1 MANDMEMNFVLKFV
15 ASDLTSG
22 VKKANGDLK
31 TLREG
36 FEKALASLPGGK
48 NISAEVQKANDEITK
63 LIKKIDVLQSKGKT
77 RLLDATPKQA
87 AAIMGG
93 SQSASSA
100 IMAARPEAIE
110 AKRVREQSKALQDM
124 NVAMNTA
131 VFGTDALAKHA
142 ITLRYALYDVSSI
155 AQNLSQ
161 TMLGFA
167 ANAISAAANQE
178 KAFSQ
183 VQKTLGDIDPSK
195 LTELEDQLVKMSMR
209 MPLKFDD
216 LAKIAML
223 GSQMNVPAEGIKRF
237 TEVIAKFTAVSQMPV
252 EDAAAQLG
260 KLSNILNLNPDASQ
274 YEALASAIAY
284 VGNESASTEKEVLRT
299 AGQIAAV
306 GVQAGLSASQVVG
319 LSGAFASLA
328 IRPEE
333 ARGVIVQMFN
343 SINEAAASFVP
354 AVNKGSDAL
363 AVFAKIAGVSQAEF
377 SSMWSS
383 KTATEIDK
391 FGNST
396 SKAAVIWQQF
406 TKNLGDTKNGY
417 DTAEVLR
424 KLGLDGIRTSK
435 GITALASNFGVL
447 AVQMENASKQGRLAD
462 FLDTAYGAIA
472 EDLASKI
479 TELQNSFEALN
490 ASIGGNSAL
499 STMLGF
505 FVDVI
510 KNIVAGLTEMN
521 KSPVGQF
528 VSTLVLALT
537 GLVGI
542 LASAA
547 AMLALGGA
555 GFLAFRTAVVNAATA
570 EQFMTEKG
578 LRLMLSLAGVSKAS
592 IDAAV
597 AARAAAGGFVAAG
610 QGAEVG
616 AVGVRIFGLSL
627 KSLLVSTGIGV
638 LVLLVGALVE
648 GIISLA
654 EAGNNAG
661 NALDKPMETAKKFQ
675 EQLQKTRQELLDFFD
690 AINDNRDTTRSLQ
703 NAFYALGKAAYN
715 GGKGLV
721 DGTQAARDFDAA
733 AETAVKAAVGVYG
746 NKTQE
751 LANFLGSFITYLKAT
766 GTATAS
772 TIAGIQNEL
781 NSLNL
786 AVTGPSTFD
795 FAKYFGEGFKDI
807 GDRAGGAAKQVD
819 TLLEK
824 IQKALKLL
832 NASYTLSSSLRDLGA
847 ALKEGANSFSRLSDK
862 GQASMSALNGAIES
876 VVESTGQKTQVTAN
890 RLMAL
895 RTAMYQ
901 SGVTAKVAFTAINT
915 AIAQTGKVGKASSK
929 DIKEFL
935 AQLTTGATE
944 AVKKNVRSIY
954 DWASDIDSIMSKAF
968 TFRYD
973 KQVALDNITKAWSNL
988 TREVNDAKDAIDEA
1002 NRSITKIASDNRV
1015 LEYQLQVAIRY
1026 GDTLRADQI
1035 RAKIAANADATVK
1048 AQKDIADAQVALNK
1062 SLDPADTS
1070 DAAVK
1075 NRSDVLSLVQTYQN
1089 YLRTIA
1095 TTTTDSAK
1103 LSEAS
1108 KNLTDDFLAQ
1118 GQKLGF
1124 SKTELAA
1131 FTTALNTDFVT
1142 AIKNAPKD
1150 ITLNI
1155 QGIDPAI
1162 AAVAD
1167 FVSRMNVELAKID
1180 VIDVS
1185 GNVVS
1190 VDANANQQPQAPIT
1204 KAPASVVNAAPI
1216 KAPVSTPTSS
1226 LASNQASIKAA
1237 ADAKAAKLAADARA
1251 AEAARLKAL
1260 IKVPTKSE
1268 IIAYQAKIE
1277 KIEEYSK
1284 EDNGWTAFFNPRR
1297 YNFVHDA
1304 LKGLRVDVAAFNSTY
1319 GNKYANM
1326 LIDTKLSP
1334 GYASGGFVS
1343 GAGTGT
1349 SDSIAARLSNGEFVM
1364 RANAV
1369 KSYGVDFMNALN
1381 DQKVTGFSPAGAS
1394 SGAGSSGVVYLSP
1407 EDRSLL
1413 RQAIDRPIALYT
1425 ENTKIAQ
1432 SANTGNVILAQRG
1445 SK

>member
-36 FEKALASLPGGK
+36 FERALASLPGGK

-93 SQSASSA
+93 AQSASSA

-110 AKRVREQSKALQDM
+110 AKRVKEQSKALQEM
-124 NVAMNTA
+124 NAAMNTA

-167 ANAISAAANQE
+167 ANAISAAVNQE

-183 VQKTLGDIDPSK
+183 VQKTLGDIDPAK

-223 GSQMNVPAEGIKRF
+223 GSQMNVPAEGIKKF

-260 KLSNILNLNPDASQ
+260 KLSNILNLDPNASQ

-343 SINEAAASFVP
+343 SINEAAASFIP
-354 AVNKGSDAL
+354 AIDKGSDSL
-363 AVFAKIAGVSQAEF
+363 AVFAKVAGVSQAEF
-377 SSMWSS
+377 ASMWTS
-383 KTATEIDK
+383 KTATEIDG

-435 GITALASNFGVL
+435 GITTLASNFGVL

-490 ASIGGNSAL
+490 ASIGGNSTL
-499 STMLGF
+499 STVLGF

-521 KSPVGQF
+521 KNPVGQF
-528 VSTLVLALT
+528 VSTLVLAMT
-537 GLVGI
+537 ALVGV

-597 AARAAAGGFVAAG
+597 SARVAAGGFTSAGIAAET
-610 QGAEVG
+610 GA
-616 AVGVRIFGLSL
+616 AGVRIFGLSL
-627 KSLLVSTGIGV
+627 KSVFAGTIIGAAIF
-638 LVLLVGALVE
+638 LITALVE
-648 GIISLA
+648 GIVSLA
-654 EAGNNAG
+654 EAGNDAE

-690 AINDNRDTTRSLQ
+690 AINDNRDTTRALQ

-746 NKTQE
+746 NNTQE
-751 LANFLGSFITYLKAT
+751 LANFLGSFITYLKST

-807 GDRAGGAAKQVD
+807 GDKAGGAAKQVD

-862 GQASMSALNGAIES
+862 GQASMSALNTAIES
-876 VVESTGQKTQVTAN
+876 VVESTGQKTQETAN
-890 RLMAL
+890 RLVAL

-968 TFRYD
+968 SFRYD

-988 TREVNDAKDAIDEA
+988 TQEVTDAKEAIDEA
-1002 NRSITKIASDNRV
+1002 NRSIAKIASDNKV

-1035 RAKIAANADATVK
+1035 RAKIAANAEATVK
-1048 AQKDIADAQVALNK
+1048 AQKDIADSQVALNK

-1075 NRSDVLSLVQTYQN
+1075 NRSDVLALVQTYQG

-1095 TTTTDSAK
+1095 TTTTDTDK
-1103 LSEAS
+1103 LSQAS
-1108 KNLTDDFLAQ
+1108 KTLTDDFLAQ
-1118 GQKLGF
+1118 GEKLGF

-1155 QGIDPAI
+1155 QGVDPAI

-1167 FVSRMNVELAKID
+1167 FVSRMNTELAKID

-1185 GNVVS
+1185 GKIVT
-1190 VDANANQQPQAPIT
+1190 VDANAGEQQAPLPVT
-1204 KAPASVVNAAPI
+1204 KAPAVVNTAPI
-1216 KAPVSTPTSS
+1216 NAPTSTRTTS
-1226 LASNQASIKAA
+1226 SAPKATQTAAQKQAA
-1237 ADAKAAKLAADARA
+1237 AI
-1251 AEAARLKAL
+1251 AEAAAAKKAATAAA
-1260 IKVPTKSE
+1260 VTSGPTPTKLAEYKANYASLKKE
-1268 IIAYQAKIE
+1268 MDEWNKKDWLAQLVTKIPHAAVLDRLL
-1277 KIEEYSK
+1277 KPI
-1284 EDNGWTAFFNPRR
+1284 G
-1297 YNFVHDA
+1297 NFEA
-1304 LKGLRVDVAAFNSTY
+1304 TYGAAFKPYSV
-1319 GNKYANM
+1319 KVAYA
-1326 LIDTKLSP
+1326 D
-1334 GYASGGFVS
+1334 GGFVS
-1343 GAGTGT
+1343 GPGSGT
-1349 SDSIAARLSNGEFVM
+1349 SDSIPARLSNGEFVM

-1381 DQKVTGFSPAGAS
+1381 NQKVTGFSPAGSS
-1394 SGAGSSGVVYLSP
+1394 SGVDSSGVVYLSP